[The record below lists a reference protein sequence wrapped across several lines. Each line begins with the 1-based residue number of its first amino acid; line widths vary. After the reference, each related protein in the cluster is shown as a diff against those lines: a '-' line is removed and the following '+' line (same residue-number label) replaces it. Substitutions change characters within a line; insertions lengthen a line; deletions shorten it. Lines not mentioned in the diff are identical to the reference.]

1 MARERSPER
10 DKAKQ
15 MWLASSGMMKLK
27 DIAAALFIGE
37 NKVRK
42 WKSLDRWEDE
52 LKGNVPHKSKG
63 SVPLESKGN
72 VPHNRGAPKGNKN
85 AVGNRGGAPPGNQNG
100 KGNSGGMGGPVG
112 NNKAVTTG
120 EHETIWMDTLTEA
133 EQQLIDQVDTNPI
146 AQANESLYLLTIRE
160 RRMMQRIKVLIDGLS
175 ETERS
180 VLYEM
185 KAIKEVA
192 EIHDEK
198 TGITKKIPHSRNE
211 MVESKI
217 EEKGFRKLDDILKL
231 EEALTRIQDKKI
243 RAIELK
249 GRLTDEEKR
258 VRIEMLK
265 HELMIKRGGAEP
277 DEIQDDGFIDALR
290 GRASEVW
297 AKDGESET

>member
-15 MWLASSGMMKLK
+15 IWLVSSGTMKLK
-27 DIAAALFIGE
+27 DIAAALFVGE

-42 WKSLDRWEDE
+42 WKSVDRWEEE
-52 LKGNVPHKSKG
+52 LKGNVPPVSKG
-63 SVPLESKGN
+63 SVPI
-72 VPHNRGAPKGNKN
+72 RGAPKGNRN
-85 AVGNRGGAPPGNQNG
+85 AVGNRGGAPPGNKNA
-100 KGNSGGMGGPVG
+100 KGNSGGAGGPLG
-112 NNKAVTTG
+112 NKKAVTTG
-120 EHETIWMDTLTEA
+120 EHETIWFDALTET
-133 EQQLIDQVDTNPI
+133 EQQLIDQVDTDPI
-146 AQANESLYLLTIRE
+146 IQANESLYLLTIRE
-160 RRMMQRIKVLIDGLS
+160 RRMMHRIKSLMDGLS

-211 MVESKI
+211 MMESKI
-217 EEKGFRKLDDILKL
+217 EEKGFRKLDDIVKL

-249 GRLTDEEKR
+249 NRLTDDEKR
-258 VRIEMLK
+258 IRIETMEYELHML
-265 HELMIKRGGAEP
+265 RGGGKDDFE
-277 DEIQDDGFIDALR
+277 DDGFMDALK
-290 GRASEVW
+290 GRAAEVW
-297 AKDGESET
+297 NDGEA

>member
-15 MWLASSGMMKLK
+15 MWLESSGTMMLK
-27 DIAAALFIGE
+27 DIAAALFVGE

-42 WKSLDRWEDE
+42 WKSVDRWEDA
-52 LKGNVPHKSKG
+52 LKGNVPPETNGNVPIEMKG
-63 SVPLESKGN
+63 SVPLC
-72 VPHNRGAPKGNKN
+72 GAPKGNKN
-85 AVGNRGGAPPGNQNG
+85 AVGNRGGAPPGNQNA
-100 KGNSGGMGGPVG
+100 KGNSGGAGGPVG
-112 NNKAVTTG
+112 NKKAVTTG
-120 EHETIWMDTLTEA
+120 EHETIWFDTLTET
-133 EQQLIDQVDTNPI
+133 EQQLIDQVDTDPI
-146 AQANESLYLLTIRE
+146 IQANESLYLLTIRE
-160 RRMMQRIKVLIDGLS
+160 RRMMQRIKALMDGLS

-211 MVESKI
+211 MMESKI
-217 EEKGFRKLDDILKL
+217 EEKGFRKLDDIVKL

-249 GRLTDEEKR
+249 NRLTDDEKR
-258 VRIEMLK
+258 IRIETMEYELQML
-265 HELMIKRGGAEP
+265 RGGGGKE
-277 DEIQDDGFIDALR
+277 DFEDDGFIDALK
-290 GRASEVW
+290 GMAAGVW
-297 AKDGESET
+297 SDDGEA